1 VQNLAGR
8 MNSAGSAIRYRQR
21 HGLVGGNVIRLMYL
35 ELDITMS
42 SGTWWRMALSMTL
55 LIP

>member
-1 VQNLAGR
+1 